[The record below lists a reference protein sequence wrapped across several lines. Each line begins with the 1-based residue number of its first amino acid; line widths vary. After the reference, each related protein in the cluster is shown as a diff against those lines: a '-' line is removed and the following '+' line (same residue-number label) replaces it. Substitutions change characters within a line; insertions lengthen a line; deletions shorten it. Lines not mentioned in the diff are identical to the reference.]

1 MELILEDAVIVTM
14 AAGAGPAGCM
24 LVRDDRIAAVGSADE
39 IQAAASPGA
48 RVVRLDG
55 ATVVPGLIDAH
66 CHVSNVGY
74 LAAGADCSQPSAPGI
89 PEIQARLR
97 EAAGRTPE
105 GSWVTG
111 SGYVEYKLRERRH
124 PTRADLDEAV
134 PDRPAVL
141 YHTSLHACV
150 LNTAA
155 LREAGFEDG
164 QPDPPGGVL
173 GRDSQGRLDGVVF
186 EGPMFALFERNLRHD
201 LTRMDAAQR
210 AALVE
215 SAGRYFAELGV
226 TAACDADM
234 RRDTLAAFAEADE
247 AGVLRPR
254 IYGLVVHEEVDWL
267 VASGLRG
274 RRSGRLAAEAVK
286 IWSDGGMSSRTAAIH
301 GTYPVPPYGSGILFF
316 DLAELTG
323 MVRDLDAQ
331 GFQVCIHSQGD
342 RAIETVLDAYA
353 TVLAG
358 APGNPRRHRIEHGGA
373 MYPPMIA
380 RAAELGI
387 VVASQP
393 GFFSTLGDGFAEAFP
408 GSSDQLYPFASWLR
422 AGMTVAGSS
431 DAPVITADPLLGI
444 RDAILR
450 RTGEGRVLGPGE
462 RLTARDALAIYTQGA
477 AFAMHREN
485 EIGSLEPGKLADFVV
500 LDANPLEIDAE
511 RIGGIR
517 VLATVIGGTPV
528 YQSGNSRRPPAA
540 SPADRFPADRGAVAR
555 YLEGHDSGQRPARP
569 APPGRS
575 GGGAGRTAVSGRDR
589 GA

>member
-1 MELILEDAVIVTM
+1 MELIVEDAVIVTM
-14 AAGAGPAGCM
+14 AAGTGPAGCM
-24 LVRDDRIAAVGSADE
+24 LVRDDRIAAVGSAGE
-39 IQAAASPGA
+39 IRAAASPGA
-48 RVVRLDG
+48 QVVRLDG

-74 LAAGADCSQPSAPGI
+74 LAAGADCSQPSAPDI
-89 PEIQARLR
+89 PAIQARLR
-97 EAAGRTPE
+97 EAVGRTPE

-111 SGYVEYKLRERRH
+111 SGYVEYKLRENRH
-124 PTRADLDEAV
+124 PTRADLDQAV

-155 LREAGFEDG
+155 LREAGFSDG
-164 QPDPPGGVL
+164 QPDPPGGLL

-215 SAGRYFAELGV
+215 SAGRYFAGLGV

-234 RRDTLAAFAEADE
+234 RRDTLAAFAEVDE
-247 AGVLRPR
+247 AGLLQPR

-267 VASGLRG
+267 VSSGLRG
-274 RRSGRLAAEAVK
+274 RRSARLAAEAVK

-323 MVRDLDAQ
+323 MVRELDAQ

-380 RAAELGI
+380 RAAQLGI

-408 GSSDQLYPFASWLR
+408 GRSDQLYPFASWLR

-462 RLTARDALAIYTQGA
+462 RLRARDALAIYTRGA
-477 AFAMHREN
+477 AFAMHRED

-517 VLATVIGGTPV
+517 VLATVTGGTPV
-528 YQSGNSRRPPAA
+528 YQSGNL
-540 SPADRFPADRGAVAR
+540 FPG
-555 YLEGHDSGQRPARP
+555 
-569 APPGRS
+569 
-575 GGGAGRTAVSGRDR
+575 
-589 GA
+589 

>member
-1 MELILEDAVIVTM
+1 MELILEDAIIVTM
-14 AAGAGPAGCM
+14 AAGDGPAGCM

-39 IQAAASPGA
+39 IRAAAAPGA

-74 LAAGADCSQPSAPGI
+74 LAAGADCSQPAAPDI
-89 PEIQARLR
+89 PAIQARLR
-97 EAAGRTPE
+97 EAAGRTPD

-111 SGYVEYKLRERRH
+111 SGYVEYKLRENRH
-124 PTRADLDEAV
+124 PTRADLDGAV

-155 LREAGFEDG
+155 LRKAGFGDR
-164 QPDPPGGVL
+164 QPDPPGGAF

-201 LTRMDAAQR
+201 ITRMDAAQR

-226 TAACDADM
+226 TSACDADM
-234 RRDTLAAFAEADE
+234 RRDTLSAFAEADE

-274 RRSGRLAAEAVK
+274 RRSDRLAAEAVK

-316 DLAELTG
+316 SLAELTG

-342 RAIETVLDAYA
+342 RAIETVLDAFA

-408 GSSDQLYPFASWLR
+408 DSSDQLYPFASWLR

-462 RLTARDALAIYTQGA
+462 RLPARDALAIYTRGA

-485 EIGSLEPGKLADFVV
+485 EIGSLEPGKLADFTV
-500 LDANPLEIDAE
+500 LDANPLDIDAE

-517 VLATVIGGTPV
+517 VLATLIGAKPV
-528 YQSGNSRRPPAA
+528 YQSG
-540 SPADRFPADRGAVAR
+540 DLFPG
-555 YLEGHDSGQRPARP
+555 
-569 APPGRS
+569 
-575 GGGAGRTAVSGRDR
+575 
-589 GA
+589 